1 MKITLAVY
9 SGVPNPE
16 WEIDDDQN
24 LESLARLIKSLQVRG
39 ESLSEYNRWNRLGY
53 ASFWIRP
60 IGFEGLP
67 TAVHVWRDEACIM
80 RNEKDKMLYALGASE
95 IYDMLASQAEDKG
108 HTRFFE
114 KYNREKQERRKLLN
128 SLDSIERKIDEMSTR
143 LKRVEDSIEE
153 LAHIVE
159 CKKRSQ

>member
-1 MKITLAVY
+1 
-9 SGVPNPE
+9 
-16 WEIDDDQN
+16 
-24 LESLARLIKSLQVRG
+24 
-39 ESLSEYNRWNRLGY
+39 
-53 ASFWIRP
+53 
-60 IGFEGLP
+60 
-67 TAVHVWRDEACIM
+67 M